1 MRYTIRHAESR
12 DFLAVSPLLPEL
24 GRGELNSASEPIFRE
39 RYACHI
45 GRADT
50 ASLVA
55 EEDGQV
61 VGVLSMEFR
70 ERLNRPNREAWIP
83 DLTVTER
90 SRGRGLGR
98 ALLLAAFEIAQQH
111 GCYRISLES
120 GYNRKVA
127 HQLYLAM
134 GMREQG
140 SLFDVE
146 FGGSE
151 S

>member
-1 MRYTIRHAESR
+1 MRYTIRHAEPR

-39 RYACHI
+39 RYARHI

-98 ALLLAAFEIAQQH
+98 ALLLAA
-111 GCYRISLES
+111 
-120 GYNRKVA
+120 V
-127 HQLYLAM
+127 
-134 GMREQG
+134 
-140 SLFDVE
+140 
-146 FGGSE
+146 
-151 S
+151 

>member
-1 MRYTIRHAESR
+1 MRYTIRLAELR

-39 RYACHI
+39 RYARHI

-98 ALLLAAFEIAQQH
+98 ALLLAA
-111 GCYRISLES
+111 
-120 GYNRKVA
+120 V
-127 HQLYLAM
+127 
-134 GMREQG
+134 
-140 SLFDVE
+140 
-146 FGGSE
+146 
-151 S
+151 